1 MISLPEKQSWEQKY
15 FSYGKNTERK
25 SKEGSSNYY
34 AQHKGQYLVRALSAG
49 DKLHYRGAEKLPS

>member
-15 FSYGKNTERK
+15 LSYSKKRESK

-34 AQHKGQYLVRALSAG
+34 AQHKGQYLVSALSAG
-49 DKLHYRGAEKLPS
+49 DKLHYQRAEKLPS